1 MIESNASY
9 GPSEFDYY
17 PLGAGSEWFTKW
29 MVVESPARGFKFHV
43 APQPQDAEIV
53 ARSVLPKLREVR
65 VFHKVVRNLNKY
77 LEQWQTEQKGKFIT
91 IYTSGA
97 AQGQQVIDAI
107 DPELYSLRKL
117 GGIQRGYPPSTRES
131 DHKERELRIG
141 RSGLIFTRWFEEG
154 SLD

>member
-1 MIESNASY
+1 MIESNACF
-9 GPSEFDYY
+9 GPTEFDYY
-17 PLGAGSEWFTKW
+17 AVGAGSDIFTKW
-29 MVVESPARGFKFHV
+29 LVVDAPSRGFKFHV

-53 ARSVLPKLREVR
+53 ARSVLPKLRGVR

-91 IYTSGA
+91 IYTNGS

-117 GGIQRGYPPSTRES
+117 NCIQRGYPPTTRES

-141 RSGLIFTRWFEEG
+141 RSGLVFTRWFEEG

>member
-1 MIESNASY
+1 MIESNACF
-9 GPSEFDYY
+9 GPTDFDYY
-17 PLGAGSEWFTKW
+17 AHGFGSDIFTKW
-29 MVVESPARGFKFHV
+29 LVVDPPERGFKFHV

-53 ARSVLPKLREVR
+53 ARSVLPKLREIR
-65 VFHKVVRNLNKY
+65 VFHKVVRDLNRY
-77 LEQWQTEQKGKFIT
+77 LAQWQTEQKGKFIT

-107 DPELYSLRKL
+107 DPNLYSLRKL

-131 DHKERELRIG
+131 DHKERELPIG

-154 SLD
+154 SPD